1 MTSPPDLF
9 LLEDFNGD
17 WETYAEELYRIF
29 KNEIA
34 HAGILFRNQEV
45 SCLRHPE
52 TKGRWKSFWHLIQEG
67 SVEEERIPDPRRCE
81 RLRWVPWVINNAG
94 THPEIDEWSN
104 KRKRETN
111 TLLWYQEE
119 YLVVLSQKKD
129 FWLLKTAYPTG
140 RNHTIRKLR
149 KERDRFYRV
158 SGKRVSG
165 KVKKS

>member
-67 SVEEERIPDPRRCE
+67 SVEEERHTRPPP
-81 RLRWVPWVINNAG
+81 LRASTMGAVGN
-94 THPEIDEWSN
+94 
-104 KRKRETN
+104 
-111 TLLWYQEE
+111 
-119 YLVVLSQKKD
+119 
-129 FWLLKTAYPTG
+129 
-140 RNHTIRKLR
+140 
-149 KERDRFYRV
+149 
-158 SGKRVSG
+158 
-165 KVKKS
+165 